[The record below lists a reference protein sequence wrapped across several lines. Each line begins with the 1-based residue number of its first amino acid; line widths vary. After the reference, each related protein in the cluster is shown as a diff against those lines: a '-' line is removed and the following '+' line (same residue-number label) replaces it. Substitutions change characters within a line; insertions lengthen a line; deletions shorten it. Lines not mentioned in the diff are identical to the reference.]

1 MAQGEHF
8 DLLILDLVMNGQRSV
23 EAVRRIREKED
34 GTPLIFLTA
43 NREYAVE
50 SYEMN
55 ALDYMIKPLKKERL
69 VKRLDQLFKRKNP
82 RFSVR
87 TQGDYSYYGY
97 DELVY
102 FEAREHRVYGRRKDG
117 REFKCSQ
124 NLGRIEEQ
132 LREDP
137 RFYRCHRGYIVNLD
151 YVEQIREVMLLKGDL
166 RVPYRLRNKRKIKED
181 YQRYVTENICFLKEG
196 KGSGKEW
203 VSKMGTFVGTLLCI
217 LILPVVVIN
226 CTLLFKSHINRE
238 RVPNIAGT
246 FPMVVLTDSMYPE
259 FQAGDLIFCHTKS
272 ASDVRPGM

>member
-1 MAQGEHF
+1 M
-8 DLLILDLVMNGQRSV
+8 
-23 EAVRRIREKED
+23 
-34 GTPLIFLTA
+34 
-43 NREYAVE
+43 
-50 SYEMN
+50 
-55 ALDYMIKPLKKERL
+55 
-69 VKRLDQLFKRKNP
+69 KRLDQLFKRKNP

-166 RVPYRLRNKRKIKED
+166 RVPNRLRTNENKGRLPAVCN
-181 YQRYVTENICFLKEG
+181 RNICFKEEG
-196 KGSGKEW
+196 QWKRW
-203 VSKMGTFVGTLLCI
+203 LADGTFVG
-217 LILPVVVIN
+217 
-226 CTLLFKSHINRE
+226 R
-238 RVPNIAGT
+238 
-246 FPMVVLTDSMYPE
+246 
-259 FQAGDLIFCHTKS
+259 FCVS
-272 ASDVRPGM
+272 